1 MTIIYTF
8 GQYSEDGRLIEGI
21 NLKEINED
29 DNWFHSRD
37 EAISWLKAQ
46 DRDLFDGLAL
56 ILVESFL
63 P

>member
-1 MTIIYTF
+1 
-8 GQYSEDGRLIEGI
+8 LIEGI